1 MKRSCY
7 AKAFDIKERKI
18 FEKRDV
24 FIYAITAIFIFVLF
38 FSFIILPKTNPSNG
52 FRISIDNKNAITYVF
67 STNKVT
73 VESEFNN
80 NVTVKNQQDSIVLT
94 IVFDNATNVLLI
106 NTLDKTIKMIESNCP
121 SHNCVHM
128 QAVKDY
134 GFIYCAPRKI
144 MVTLIKDQSFIPP
157 TTGGAYA

>member
-1 MKRSCY
+1 MKRNSC
-7 AKAFDIKERKI
+7 ANAFDIKKRKI

-38 FSFIILPKTNPSNG
+38 FSFIILPKTNTSNG
-52 FRISIDNKNAITYVF
+52 FRVSIDNKNALTYIF

-73 VESEFNN
+73 IESEFSS
-80 NVTVKNQQDSIVLT
+80 NVTIKNQQDSIVVT
-94 IVFDNATNVLLI
+94 IVFDDATNILLI
-106 NTLDKTIKMIESNCP
+106 NTLDKSIKMVESNCP
-121 SHNCVHM
+121 SQNCVHM

-144 MVTLIKDQSFIPP
+144 MVTLLKDQSFIPP